1 MIKIYQT
8 YILKSYFKVFSFV
21 FLSFF
26 SLIIILNIFEEISY
40 FKDTESSLLT
50 PFLLTFLNA
59 PSVVYETFP
68 FIFFISIQFFFIKLL
83 DKEELDIFKKISLSN
98 FKLISLISFFSLI
111 LSIFIIIIF
120 YNLSS
125 NLKFMY
131 LEIKNKYSKDNK
143 YLAIV
148 TENGLWIK
156 DEINGKINIIN
167 ADKIE
172 NENLKF
178 VTINQF
184 SKDYKN
190 LENILADEINIKNKN
205 WKIKKGNFS
214 NQNGKMVTKE
224 NIVFES
230 NFNSKIINTLFSDL
244 SSLNFFEL
252 RSLKSDYKKIGYS
265 LTNINVH
272 YQRLFSYPFYLTIMT
287 LFGSIVMLNIKRNKS
302 KIFHIIL
309 GVFFSVLIY
318 YINYF
323 SALLGENEKL
333 PEVLSIWFPLIIIS
347 LFCSIGL
354 VNINEK

>member
-8 YILKSYFKVFSFV
+8 YIIKSYTKIFSFV

-40 FKDTESSLLT
+40 FKNTESSFIF
-50 PFLLTFLNA
+50 PFYLTFLNA

-68 FIFFISIQFFFIKLL
+68 FIFFISTQFFFIRLL

-98 FKLISLISFFSLI
+98 FKLISLLSSFSFI
-111 LSIFIIIIF
+111 LSIFIIFVF

-131 LEIKNKYSKDNK
+131 LDMKNKYSKDNK

-156 DEINGKINIIN
+156 DEIDNKINIIN
-167 ADKIE
+167 AEKIE
-172 NENLKF
+172 NETLKF

-184 SKDYKN
+184 SSNYKI
-190 LENILADEINIKNKN
+190 LQSILADEINIKNKN
-205 WKIKKGNFS
+205 WIIKKGNFS
-214 NQNGKMVTKE
+214 KNNKKIETKE
-224 NIVFES
+224 NIVFKS

-252 RSLKSDYKKIGYS
+252 KSLKDDYKKIGYS

-309 GVFFSVLIY
+309 GTLFSVLIY

-323 SALLGENEKL
+323 SSLLGQNERL
-333 PEVLSIWFPLIIIS
+333 PEALSIWLPLIIIS
-347 LFCSIGL
+347 LFCTIGL

>member
-156 DEINGKINIIN
+156 D
-167 ADKIE
+167 
-172 NENLKF
+172 
-178 VTINQF
+178 
-184 SKDYKN
+184 
-190 LENILADEINIKNKN
+190 
-205 WKIKKGNFS
+205 
-214 NQNGKMVTKE
+214 
-224 NIVFES
+224 
-230 NFNSKIINTLFSDL
+230 
-244 SSLNFFEL
+244 
-252 RSLKSDYKKIGYS
+252 
-265 LTNINVH
+265 
-272 YQRLFSYPFYLTIMT
+272 
-287 LFGSIVMLNIKRNKS
+287 
-302 KIFHIIL
+302 
-309 GVFFSVLIY
+309 
-318 YINYF
+318 
-323 SALLGENEKL
+323 
-333 PEVLSIWFPLIIIS
+333 
-347 LFCSIGL
+347 
-354 VNINEK
+354 

>member
-172 NENLKF
+172 NETLKF

>member
-1 MIKIYQT
+1 MIKVYQT
-8 YILKSYFKVFSFV
+8 YIIKSYSKIFSYV
-21 FLSFF
+21 LLSFF

-50 PFLLTFLNA
+50 PFFLTFLNA
-59 PSVVYETFP
+59 PSIVYETFP
-68 FIFFISIQFFFIKLL
+68 FIFFISIQFFFIRLL

-98 FKLISLISFFSLI
+98 FKLISLLSFFSFI
-111 LSIFIIIIF
+111 LSIFIIIVF

-131 LEIKNKYSKDNK
+131 LDIKNKYSKDNK

-156 DEINGKINIIN
+156 DEVDNKINIIN
-167 ADKIE
+167 AEKIE
-172 NENLKF
+172 NEILRF
-178 VTINQF
+178 VTINIF
-184 SKDYKN
+184 SKDYQN
-190 LENILADEINIKNKN
+190 LENILADEINIKDKK

-214 NQNGKMVTKE
+214 KNNQKMEIKE
-224 NIVFES
+224 NVIFES
-230 NFNSKIINTLFSDL
+230 NFNSMIINNLFSDL

-252 RSLKSDYKKIGYS
+252 KSLKNDYRKLGYS

-272 YQRLFSYPFYLTIMT
+272 YQKLFSYPFYLTIMT

-309 GVFFSVLIY
+309 GTFFSVLIY

-323 SALLGENEKL
+323 SNLLGENEKL
-333 PEVLSIWFPLIIIS
+333 PELLSIWLPLIIIS
-347 LFCSIGL
+347 LFCTIGL